1 MEPRLAMELAIPLGH
16 MMVPKEGMTDIGQC
30 LGDENWEKH
39 FDFVPVE
46 RGAWHQ
52 LDRAGVLDE
61 FQRIADGI
69 VGEHEEAWFKLP
81 DRLAAICRE
90 AQSRVPDEAGALL
103 AGIIQLAQIAGSR
116 GSVVIFAS

>member
-1 MEPRLAMELAIPLGH
+1 
-16 MMVPKEGMTDIGQC
+16 MVPKEGVTDVGLC
-30 LGDENWEKH
+30 LGDENWEKY
-39 FDFVPVE
+39 FDVVPVE
-46 RGAWHQ
+46 RSAWHQ

-81 DRLAAICRE
+81 DQLAVVCRN
-90 AQSRVPDEAGALL
+90 ARSRVPNEASALL
-103 AGIIQLAQIAGSR
+103 AGIIQLAQVAGLR

>member
-1 MEPRLAMELAIPLGH
+1 MESATPIGH
-16 MMVPKEGMTDIGQC
+16 MLVPKDGVTDIGLC

-39 FDFVPVE
+39 FDAVPVG
-46 RGAWHQ
+46 RDAWHQ
-52 LDRAGVLDE
+52 LDGAGVIDA

-81 DRLAAICRE
+81 DQLVAICRE
-90 AQSRVPDEAGALL
+90 ARSRVPDEAGALL
-103 AGIIQLAQIAGSR
+103 AEIMQLAQMAGSR